1 MDFYLDND
9 AIKYILK
16 NINNINSIKYDLE
29 NYISKIISTEKISR
43 LNKIIDIMYNI
54 NAINVINLLFSCFID
69 ALIKYIM

>member
-1 MDFYLDND
+1 MDFYSDNG

-16 NINNINSIKYDLE
+16 NINNTNSIKYDLE

>member
-1 MDFYLDND
+1 MDFYSDNG

-29 NYISKIISTEKISR
+29 NYILKIISSEKISR

>member
-1 MDFYLDND
+1 MDFYSDNG
-9 AIKYILK
+9 AIKHIFK

-29 NYISKIISTEKISR
+29 DYILKIISTEKISR